1 MKCIWLNISSLV
13 CECMVFFSK
22 TKFSQTNVKVGPP
35 GAEGWGR
42 RYSDIVINWY
52 PVIVS
57 ILGRPM
63 GGNQTNIVIYT

>member
-1 MKCIWLNISSLV
+1 MKCIWLNISTLV
-13 CECMVFFSK
+13 CEGMIFSK
-22 TKFSQTNVKVGPP
+22 TKFSQTIVKAYASRG
-35 GAEGWGR
+35 GGIGR

-57 ILGRPM
+57 ILGRSR